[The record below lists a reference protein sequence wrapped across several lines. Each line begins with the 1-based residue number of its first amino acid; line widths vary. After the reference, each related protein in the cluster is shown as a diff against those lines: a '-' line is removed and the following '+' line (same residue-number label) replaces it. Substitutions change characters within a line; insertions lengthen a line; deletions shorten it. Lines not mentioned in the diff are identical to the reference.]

1 MLQKEEIRR
10 RREIKVYSY
19 LFFLHHIL
27 PYMDLSS
34 YTETTHYLKVYSSR
48 ETSAENDF
56 EV

>member
-56 EV
+56 EE